1 MQELK
6 SQVSSCNL
14 KGTSLK
20 KSCHHD
26 DHKWVDSKLEELN
39 SNWSKLQSSCISRQ
53 QELENALLRLGQF
66 HEALA
71 ELLLWFD
78 EADRMLVGG
87 ERGGALGVSIETLES
102 QMKDLQVSSI
112 CMCAC
117 VCVCV
122 CIMYLCMY
130 MYVNAMD
137 PCIVI
142 EILLVLLL

>member
-39 SNWSKLQSSCISRQ
+39 SNWSKLQSSCVSRQ

-102 QMKDLQVSSI
+102 QMKDLQVSLI
-112 CMCAC
+112 CMCA
-117 VCVCV
+117 CVCV

-130 MYVNAMD
+130 MYMYVNVK
-137 PCIVI
+137 C
-142 EILLVLLL
+142 

>member
-1 MQELK
+1 M
-6 SQVSSCNL
+6 
-14 KGTSLK
+14 
-20 KSCHHD
+20 
-26 DHKWVDSKLEELN
+26 DSKLEELN
-39 SNWSKLQSSCISRQ
+39 SNWSKLQSSCVSRQ

-102 QMKDLQVSSI
+102 QMKDLQVSLI

-117 VCVCV
+117 VC
-122 CIMYLCMY
+122 IMYLYMY
-130 MYVNAMD
+130 MYVNASD
-137 PCIVI
+137 VCIVI